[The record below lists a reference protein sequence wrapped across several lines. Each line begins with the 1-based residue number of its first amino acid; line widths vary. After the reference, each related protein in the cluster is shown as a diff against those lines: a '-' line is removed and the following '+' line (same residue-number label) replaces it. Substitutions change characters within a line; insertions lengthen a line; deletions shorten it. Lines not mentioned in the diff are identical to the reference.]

1 MRCHHVLPFLLI
13 LPLAAEDISGILSNY
28 TGSAEQHAVLWRNLD
43 TLRHAPNVPTEVI
56 KGFNAYRVQA
66 VQEARQQV
74 VRKMLASG
82 QYAPKDLAGF
92 INTGTW
98 NDAGKFALKSDIDFT
113 AIGRNPEAVKAF
125 RQEFM
130 QTLGGKVGLQ
140 HSHEVIS
147 KLDVNVYTMGGTE
160 PGAFQTAGGRRFFEV
175 YSAKTGGYEAI
186 TGSGANATIS
196 KSHIDSAFHD
206 LGKAVPRFTP
216 GDAAGFASE
225 LNQSAVQNASSFKGY
240 PDLQA
245 KANAKLVERAA
256 YADAVGSGKAY
267 TMKGAPILEEAA
279 AMRAGKSVE
288 EALAGRINK
297 LVGSGM
303 TREAAIQAAS
313 KQFANEAQT
322 FVNNTS
328 AKLANQ
334 AMKAEAGELS
344 AFQKTLGRLG
354 GGELLIALRGAA
366 GAASLYQI
374 YSAYKEGGNKA
385 MALEIVKQGLYHT
398 MPITAL
404 AELAGMGV
412 KVGGEAFMGWVNN
425 CKADSALASMF
436 GTSEKE
442 LLDAYQRFKNDPAAL
457 KAQIE
462 KDWNE
467 QNAWTGVYRGK
478 GYSSDEVLKLIQAKA
493 EAMMKGIGES
503 IEAKKDQDKATL
515 LRLQHEAW
523 KAEKE
528 KQAKNAD
535 RKLTEEERE
544 KQEREK
550 KTVQDKEKIQQEKE
564 KVEKGKKDSDAK
576 EAEKKKTAVKEQK
589 KPEEK
594 PKPADKPRDAQPSVW
609 DRITAPFQSMGAA
622 PSHGGTFPA
631 EPFNQLQ
638 ITYQV
643 SGLSADTTKD
653 SEGFTNTRSIQG
665 KLGGSEL
672 RVTGTVKAT
681 KPACNSWAGSFYT
694 VLEVSVWV
702 DGKRETFSAP
712 KPATCEA
719 AQMSYSFNV
728 AIPIPRGAKSGGFS
742 INEVYVN
749 PRFGNRGLV
758 VSGQQTGGH

>member
-1 MRCHHVLPFLLI
+1 MRFHPVLSLVLVLP
-13 LPLAAEDISGILSNY
+13 LPAEDIAGILSHY
-28 TGSAEQHAVLWRNLD
+28 TGSAEQNAALWRNLD
-43 TLRHAPNVPTEVI
+43 TLRHTPNVPPDVI

-74 VRKMLASG
+74 VRKMMASG

-125 RQEFM
+125 RQDFM
-130 QTLGGKVGLQ
+130 QTLSGKVGLR
-140 HSHEVIS
+140 HGHEVIG

-160 PGAFQTAGGRRFFEV
+160 PGAFKTAGGRRFFEV

-186 TGSGANATIS
+186 TGSGANATVS

-206 LGKAVPRFTP
+206 LGKSVPRFTP

-225 LNQSAVQNASSFKGY
+225 LNQAAVQNASSFKGH

-256 YADAVGSGKAY
+256 YADAVGAGKAY

-288 EALAGRINK
+288 EALSGRIGK
-297 LVGSGM
+297 LVASGM
-303 TREAAIQAAS
+303 SREEAVKAAS
-313 KQFANEAQT
+313 KAFANEAQT

-328 AKLANQ
+328 ARLANQ
-334 AMKAEAGELS
+334 ALKAEANELS
-344 AFQKTLGRLG
+344 AFQKTLGKLG
-354 GGELLIALRGAA
+354 GGGLVTALRGAA

-412 KVGGEAFMGWVNN
+412 KIGGEAFMGWVNN
-425 CKADSALASMF
+425 CKADSALSSMF
-436 GTSEKE
+436 GKTEKE
-442 LLDAYQRFKNDPAAL
+442 LLEAYQRFKNDPAAL

-462 KDWNE
+462 KDWEE
-467 QNAWTGVYRGK
+467 QSAWTGVYRGK

-493 EAMMKGIGES
+493 EAMMKGIGEAL
-503 IEAKKDQDKATL
+503 EAQKNQDKETL
-515 LRLQHEAW
+515 RRLQHEAW

-535 RKLTEEERE
+535 RKLSEEERE
-544 KQEREK
+544 KQERERK
-550 KTVQDKEKIQQEKE
+550 ALQDKEKSQQEKD
-564 KVEKGKKDSDAK
+564 KADQ
-576 EAEKKKTAVKEQK
+576 EKKA
-589 KPEEK
+589 EK
-594 PKPADKPRDAQPSVW
+594 PKEPAKEPKKPAEKAKPADSKPSVW
-609 DRITAPFQSMGAA
+609 DRITAPFQPSGPAA
-622 PSHGGTFPA
+622 SHGGTFPA
-631 EPFNQLQ
+631 QPFNELQ
-638 ITYQV
+638 ITYAV
-643 SGLSADTTKD
+643 SGLSADSSKD
-653 SEGFTNTRSIQG
+653 GEGFTHTRAIEG
-665 KLGGSEL
+665 RLGGSEL
-672 RVTGTVKAT
+672 RVSGTAKGK
-681 KPACNSWAGSFYT
+681 KPACNTWAGSFYST
-694 VLEVSVWV
+694 LEVTVWV
-702 DGKRETFSAP
+702 DDKRETFSAP
-712 KPATCEA
+712 TPNTCEA
-719 AQMSYSFNV
+719 AKESYAFNV
-728 AIPIPRGAKSGGFS
+728 AVPIPRGARSGGFS
-742 INEVYVN
+742 IREVLVN

-758 VSGQQTGGH
+758 VAGQQKKTER

>member
-1 MRCHHVLPFLLI
+1 MRLRPVLSLVFI
-13 LPLAAEDISGILSNY
+13 LPVAAEDISGILANY
-28 TGSAEQHAVLWRNLD
+28 TGSPEQHAALWRNLD
-43 TLRHAPNVPTEVI
+43 TLRHTQNVPEAV
-56 KGFNAYRVQA
+56 KAGFNAYRVQA

-74 VRKMLASG
+74 VRKLMASG

-130 QTLGGKVGLQ
+130 QTLSGKVGLQ
-140 HSHEVIS
+140 HGHEVIS

-160 PGAFQTAGGRRFFEV
+160 PGAFKTAGGRRFFEV

-186 TGSGANATIS
+186 TGSGANATVT

-225 LNQSAVQNASSFKGY
+225 LNQAAVQNASSFKGH

-256 YADAVGSGKAY
+256 YADAVGAGKAY
-267 TMKGAPILEEAA
+267 TMKGAVILEEAA

-288 EALAGRINK
+288 EALAGRIGK
-297 LVGSGM
+297 LVASGM
-303 TREAAIQAAS
+303 SREEAVKAAS
-313 KQFANEAQT
+313 KAFANEAQT

-334 AMKAEAGELS
+334 ALKAEANELS
-344 AFQKTLGRLG
+344 AFQKTLGKLG

-385 MALEIVKQGLYHT
+385 MALEIIKQGLYHT

-412 KVGGEAFMGWVNN
+412 KIGGEAFMGWVNN

-436 GTSEKE
+436 GKTEKE
-442 LLDAYQRFKNDPAAL
+442 ILEAYQRYKNDPAAL

-462 KDWNE
+462 KDWDE

-493 EAMMKGIGES
+493 EAMMKGIGEAL
-503 IEAKKDQDKATL
+503 EAQKNQDKATL
-515 LRLQHEAW
+515 QRLQHEAW

-535 RKLTEEERE
+535 RKLSEEERE
-544 KQEREK
+544 KQERER
-550 KTVQDKEKIQQEKE
+550 KTAKEKEKTQQEKDKTE
-564 KVEKGKKDSDAK
+564 KEKKP
-576 EAEKKKTAVKEQK
+576 AEKKEPPKESK

-594 PKPADKPRDAQPSVW
+594 PKSADPPADAKPSVW
-609 DRITAPFQSMGAA
+609 DRITAPMRSMGAA
-622 PSHGGTFPA
+622 ASHGGTFPA
-631 EPFNQLQ
+631 QHFNELQ
-638 ITYQV
+638 ITYTV
-643 SGLSADTTKD
+643 SGLSADSTKD
-653 SEGFTNTRSIQG
+653 SEGFTHTRSIQG

-672 RVTGTVKAT
+672 RVSGTAKGK
-681 KPACNSWAGSFYT
+681 KPACNTWAGSFYST
-694 VLEVSVWV
+694 IEVTVWV
-702 DGKRETFSAP
+702 DDKRQTFSAP
-712 KPATCEA
+712 QPSTCEA
-719 AQMSYSFNV
+719 AKESYAFNV
-728 AIPIPRGAKSGGFS
+728 AVPIPYGARSGGFS
-742 INEVYVN
+742 IRETLVN

-758 VSGQQTGGH
+758 VAGEQKRER